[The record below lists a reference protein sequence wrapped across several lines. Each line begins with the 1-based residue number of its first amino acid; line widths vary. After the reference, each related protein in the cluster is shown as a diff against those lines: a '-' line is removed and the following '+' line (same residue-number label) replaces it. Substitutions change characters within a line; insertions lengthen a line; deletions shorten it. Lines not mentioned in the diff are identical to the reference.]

1 MRRKLTSGHAFVALG
16 ANLPL
21 DTPNPEDTLRSAMA
35 AMIPLSQQ
43 LPVLSGIY
51 ESEPKDCP
59 PGSPLYLNAVVG
71 ILPRA
76 DEDPLTLLHKLQAIE
91 LRFGRTRSGVINES
105 RTLDLDLLAFGDKEM
120 DTPELTLP
128 HLRAHQRRFVLQPWL
143 EIAGNEWLLK
153 GRTLGDW
160 LLECQDPPL
169 SRLQEW

>member
-21 DTPNPEDTLRSAMA
+21 DTPTQEDTLRSAMA

-128 HLRAHQRRFVLQPWL
+128 HPRAHQRRFVLQPWL

>member
-128 HLRAHQRRFVLQPWL
+128 HPR
-143 EIAGNEWLLK
+143 GNEWLLK

>member
-128 HLRAHQRRFVLQPWL
+128 HLSAHQRRFVLQPWL